1 MRCPRLD
8 DLPSPPRGKR
18 GWPWSAASVQPPDTL
33 LDGSS
38 WPRISIVTPS
48 FNQGQFIEE
57 TIRSVLL
64 QGYPDLEYIII
75 DGGSTDGSVEIIRR
89 YEKGLAY
96 WSSEPDNGAAAGLN
110 KGFRHATGE
119 IFGYLNSDDFYLPG
133 CLRGIAGEFQTRPFA
148 DVISGNGYF
157 ARASGE
163 LARPIFSNRWC
174 LRRFAYGACIIIQQ
188 ATFFR
193 REALEEAGGFN
204 EGNLTC
210 WDGELWADLAL
221 AGATFHRF
229 DDFLAA
235 FRLHGDSIS
244 GGTRLR
250 AQSRLDFERIF
261 EKIMGRP
268 RSTLDRICGLA
279 YRLVKFCRH
288 PQKALGSRLFLRS
301 SLKRWS
307 L

>member
-1 MRCPRLD
+1 M
-8 DLPSPPRGKR
+8 
-18 GWPWSAASVQPPDTL
+18 GWPWSAASAQLPDTM

-64 QGYPDLEYIII
+64 QGYPNLEYIII
-75 DGGSTDGSVEIIRR
+75 DGGSTDGSIEIIKKYDER
-89 YEKGLAY
+89 LAY
-96 WSSEPDNGAAAGLN
+96 WSSEADKGAAAGLN

-119 IFGYLNSDDFYLPG
+119 IFGYLNSDDIYLPG
-133 CLRGIAGEFQTRPFA
+133 CLRRIAGEFQPHPFA
-148 DVISGNGYF
+148 DVVSGNGYF
-157 ARASGE
+157 ARESGE

-174 LRRFAYGACIIIQQ
+174 PRRFAYEACVIFQP

-193 REALEEAGGFN
+193 GEAFRKTAGFN

-210 WDGELWADLAL
+210 WDAELWADLAL
-221 AGATFHRF
+221 AGACFHGLG
-229 DDFLAA
+229 DFLATFRIHRNSITGGGRHGSQ
-235 FRLHGDSIS
+235 FRLD
-244 GGTRLR
+244 RK
-250 AQSRLDFERIF
+250 RIF

-268 RSTLDRICGLA
+268 WSIADRYYAYA
-279 YRLVKFCRH
+279 YRLMKFCRH
-288 PQKALGSRLFLRS
+288 PERTLGFRLFLRS
-301 SLKRWS
+301 NLKRWS